1 MGAVAAPK
9 AGTTLA
15 AANAQPSLRHIRHT
29 PQLFFTRIN
38 EKTRKSRT
46 IKRATTRETRAIIWD
61 RRGPIW
67 DRLRQAAGTRPPGTV
82 PTTSRPSPLRQAKL
96 GRQSQADRQAKPGR
110 QSQAGKARAAQRRL
124 GAARQDGPPRNLVP
138 PRGVGRLARNSS
150 RRRRMERHRQARERI
165 SALMP
170 GCCQRTSL
178 RHRRAANFTQP
189 HHNSRSRPPT

>member
-9 AGTTLA
+9 AGATLA
-15 AANAQPSLRHIRHT
+15 AANAQPSLRHIRRT

-46 IKRATTRETRAIIWD
+46 IKRMTARETRAT
-61 RRGPIW
+61 IW
-67 DRLRQAAGTRPPGTV
+67 DRLSRRPGQGRPRLSPPPRDRPHLGRRSSAGKA
-82 PTTSRPSPLRQAKL
+82 RQAKL
-96 GRQSQADRQAKPGR
+96 GR

-189 HHNSRSRPPT
+189 HPNPT